1 MISNLSQRER
11 IALVIG
17 GVAVLATLVW
27 VAVISPYQ
35 QSLDRLDTK
44 IAARE
49 RQVRKVQELRNEY
62 LVLQRQLNDADS
74 QLTAGKDFSL
84 FSFVENLITQVASK
98 ENLVYMRPQP
108 VSVQN
113 GLRENSVEIKVEK
126 IRLDQL
132 VRMLYAIDSAK
143 AYLKVKNARIKTRF
157 DDRSLIDAVL
167 TISSFGKST

>member
-11 IALVIG
+11 IVLAIG
-17 GVAVLATLVW
+17 AVAVLATLLW
-27 VAVISPYQ
+27 VAVIAPYQ
-35 QSLDRLDTK
+35 QALDRLDTK

-49 RQVRKVQELRNEY
+49 RQVQKVQLLRNEY
-62 LVLQRQLNDADS
+62 LVLQRQLNEANS
-74 QLTAGKDFSL
+74 QLTAGAGFSL
-84 FSFVENLITQVASK
+84 FSFVENLITQVATK

-108 VSVQN
+108 VSVQ
-113 GLRENSVEIKVEK
+113 GGFKENSVEIKVEK

-143 AYLKVKNARIKTRF
+143 AYLKVKNARIKRRF
-157 DDRSLIDAVL
+157 DDHSLIDAVL